1 MDIRIALLG
10 YGKMGKSIERILLEK
25 KYTISAK
32 IDHNNPGEIEQISL
46 QNTDVVIEFT
56 EPLSVLNNIKTI
68 VNKKVPIVVGTT
80 GWLDSLSEIKTLV
93 ERNNSALIFGSNFS
107 IGVNILFQTNQFLA
121 KLMNKFP
128 EYDAFVEERHHRYKK
143 DAPSGTALSLANQLI
158 NELSHKTKIA
168 DTQLKNRAPED
179 AELSVGF
186 IRSGEIFG
194 THKVGFQN
202 AIDKIELSHQ
212 AFSRLGFAKGAV
224 LAAEWVANKKGVYD
238 FNQEFYNIL
247 SEK

>member
-1 MDIRIALLG
+1 MDLRIALLG
-10 YGKMGKSIERILLEK
+10 YGKMGKSIEKILLEK
-25 KYTISAK
+25 KYTVSAK
-32 IDHNNPGEIEQISL
+32 IDHNNLDNIEQLSL

-56 EPLSVLNNIKTI
+56 EPNSALNNIKAI
-68 VNKKVPIVVGTT
+68 VKKQIPIVVGTT
-80 GWLDSLSEIKTLV
+80 GWLDSFSEVKALV
-93 ERNNSALIFGSNFS
+93 EGNNSALIFGSNFS
-107 IGVNILFQTNQFLA
+107 IGVNILFQTNRFLA

-158 NELSHKTKIA
+158 GELSHKTKIA
-168 DTQLKNRAPED
+168 DAELKNRAPE
-179 AELSVGF
+179 ANELSVGF

-202 AIDKIELSHQ
+202 SIDKIELSHQ

-224 LAAEWVANKKGVYD
+224 LAAEWIANKKGVYD

-247 SEK
+247 NEK